1 MTEEDKTIT
10 NPEDTETP
18 ELNLEEVVEVDPAEV
33 TDDQKAFLESH
44 KDELTLEQAEKFG
57 IKLEEEEIEP
67 ETRGEKKT
75 EKKEDED
82 EEDQEEDEISP
93 EDEKAIGKIVDKR
106 VGDKLASIQKI
117 KDETEV
123 DAFIRAKPEYG
134 KYRSSMLKYMSHD
147 SYKNIPVH
155 NIAAI
160 VSARDLQKIGAQK
173 EREAQRKADETKGG
187 GSTARKPGGAI
198 DWRTASKEEFEAQK
212 AKVLGQQV
220 S

>member
-18 ELNLEEVVEVDPAEV
+18 ELNLEEVVEVDPAEA
-33 TDDQKAFLESH
+33 TDEQKAFLEEH
-44 KDELTLEQAEKFG
+44 KDELTSEQAEKFG
-57 IKLEEEEIEP
+57 IKLEEEETEP
-67 ETRGEKKT
+67 EVRGETK
-75 EKKEDED
+75 KKEEEAD

-93 EDEKAIGKIVDKR
+93 EDEKTIGKIVDKR
-106 VGDKLASIQKI
+106 VGDKLSQIQKI
-117 KDETEV
+117 QDESEV

-134 KYRSSMLKYMSHD
+134 KYRNSMLKYMSHEA
-147 SYKNIPVH
+147 YKNIPVH

-173 EREAQRKADETKGG
+173 EREAQRKANETKGG
-187 GSTARKPGGAI
+187 GSTVRKPGGAV
-198 DWRTASKEEFEAQK
+198 DWRTAPKEEFEAQK